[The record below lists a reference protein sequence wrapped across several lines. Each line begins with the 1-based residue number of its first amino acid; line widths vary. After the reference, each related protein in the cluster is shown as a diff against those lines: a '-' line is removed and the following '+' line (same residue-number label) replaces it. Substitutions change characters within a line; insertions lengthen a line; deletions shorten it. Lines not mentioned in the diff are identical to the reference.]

1 MSDFVKIYDAQKKM
15 TRGAD
20 VREDAALMMEPY
32 NNWEEKIMPAPYTIA
47 LLGQLVIIS
56 GTVDFKLKEPQ
67 AGFKHVQWPDSFRA
81 SLAQVTGEG
90 YKAFNIAHQSMDEIR
105 LATKEVPAHLKSA
118 VTILAG
124 GSDYEVENVLP
135 ITLHNIED
143 IASTC
148 KERSEEVAQKFKSVM
163 ELVLE
168 LQQSCVATHSASET
182 QLREIETQIKIQK
195 IKEDDL
201 KEQKSR
207 YKEQYERVEKEVK
220 KSSERYDKALDDIP
234 GAGELIGLTML
245 ESVSN
250 VVSSLSS
257 MFSFGKGIVKNKGS
271 SSKSRKTPKNAGVEN
286 IPITYEDNE
295 LYAIAKNLNKPVE
308 NFDIYFEN
316 ENTLVEISAKE
327 EDSNLQYQEFFF
339 KEQKDTVRQ
348 HGGSKVLKKE
358 ITKICDDSLQICKEI
373 RDRYKSKRLGHC
385 EALYQ
390 KVETVSDLT
399 KILYLKSSEALQTNP
414 MVGGTPNMD
423 KQTKYNTSG
432 SITQQRVKNAHF
444 KVEAATERFEQVER
458 QFEKASEDMRK
469 NNEALTKALTEMAA
483 FEAEKATHADI
494 IDMLQKGIKKLGLLQ
509 EQWAQLSLFFEHIA
523 TLIKTSLGSQLNTF
537 IKYSGSARQQQLDT
551 GVKMSNVMR
560 DNIYQTVFEAVKYS
574 SLVNHLA
581 TGYFQVSDKYLM
593 GSISKLGKLL
603 ALEDER
609 EKKRE
614 QIALTQDCEETQKA
628 IKKLISDH
636 NKEFK
641 RKINNRMNAIKDEF
655 KQALPPLD
663 ENESK
668 KIKSLAREAIT
679 EAPTRATAT
688 EEDMDQ
694 YA

>member
-1 MSDFVKIYDAQKKM
+1 MSKLYDVKRKLTK
-15 TRGAD
+15 GANL
-20 VREDAALMMEPY
+20 REDAALMMEPY

-81 SLAQVTGEG
+81 TLAQVTGEG

-118 VTILAG
+118 VTILTG

-195 IKEDDL
+195 IKEGNL
-201 KEQKSR
+201 KEQKDR
-207 YKEQYERVEKEVK
+207 YQHQYERVSKELTRSVD
-220 KSSERYDKALDDIP
+220 RWDKAIDDIP
-234 GAGELIGLTML
+234 GAGGLIGMQMIEDAGNTIITLSAILGFGKCLSAINLSSFVVPLLGNALGSASPLSAGVNML
-245 ESVSN
+245 SYEEIPLQLIGKGVTNVVETLSEFFGSNGNIIPTGEKLKDSTLEFQKYFFEKQKEKVKTETGSEESKSSILEMCSKGLNLCQEIKQTDGRSLDASN
-250 VVSSLSS
+250 VYEHY
-257 MFSFGKGIVKNKGS
+257 
-271 SSKSRKTPKNAGVEN
+271 VEV
-286 IPITYEDNE
+286 T
-295 LYAIAKNLNKPVE
+295 
-308 NFDIYFEN
+308 
-316 ENTLVEISAKE
+316 E
-327 EDSNLQYQEFFF
+327 EAMM
-339 KEQKDTVRQ
+339 KHAT
-348 HGGSKVLKKE
+348 
-358 ITKICDDSLQICKEI
+358 C
-373 RDRYKSKRLGHC
+373 
-385 EALYQ
+385 
-390 KVETVSDLT
+390 
-399 KILYLKSSEALQTNP
+399 SEALQTNLLAQS
-414 MVGGTPNMD
+414 TPHVEEMTD
-423 KQTKYNTSG
+423 DTPTSL
-432 SITQQRVKNAHF
+432 SQERIKNAHF
-444 KVEAATERFEQVER
+444 KVETAAERLKQAER

-523 TLIKTSLGSQLNTF
+523 TLIKTSLGTQLNSF
-537 IKYSGSARQQQLDT
+537 IHYSGNAGQQQLKT
-551 GVKMSNVMR
+551 GVKISNVMR

-641 RKINNRMNAIKDEF
+641 RKINNRMNAIKNEF

-663 ENESK
+663 ENELQK
-668 KIKSLAREAIT
+668 VKSLARKAIT

-688 EEDMDQ
+688 EQDSYQ
-694 YA
+694 YI